1 MVSDPQLLSPPLQ
14 QAWHEA
20 QQALHAA
27 RQRCGQH
34 GLDPDDTRANLERQ
48 LSALELA
55 DVYADVDTH
64 MRDVARDVGLDAA
77 GAAHQHPS
85 TL

>member
-1 MVSDPQLLSPPLQ
+1 MVSDPRLLSPALQ

-20 QQALHAA
+20 QQALQAA
-27 RQRCGQH
+27 RQRCSQH

-55 DVYADVDTH
+55 DVYADVEAQL
-64 MRDVARDVGLDAA
+64 REVAGGAGLDAA
-77 GAAHQHPS
+77 AAAHP
-85 TL
+85 